1 MHVFPA
7 EIPAAEARRA
17 DVVEVRVARKIASL
31 FGVDGDIP
39 PFHRSWVCDYTA
51 LSLAEIGRGAPAPDR
66 AERSSLDA
74 AVPAAPAAPAT
85 DGDRDWSWAGR
96 AVWARS
102 QASLPGGLSNAT
114 LNRYGPDTKAA
125 AVLAAANRLLRDATA
140 AVAAAAQRLASC
152 DCDLEVRLAVW
163 AGLVLEVYRAQP
175 ALVVAAIQARQVQR
189 SLSARWGTQVDRAR
203 VIAGDDAPSEIRP
216 WAQDPGAQDPG
227 ARQPAGGD
235 NVERADSRWRP
246 TSFDLVDATLPVL
259 GLAGD
264 RAGDPAGGAAAVPRD
279 ALDDIAS
286 AWCHR
291 LLAVGRPGRG
301 VVWLTEDDQ
310 GSRRVQAMVRVG
322 AVVAP
327 FVAATLGGVAR
338 LDRAPAPTLPTL
350 PDVGELA
357 DLPVS
362 HRRAHLL
369 VAHVATNYLRY
380 RDELL
385 ATQPAL
391 RHQTRELV
399 ALAVQRCAEALDPT
413 DPVPLLLHG
422 YAAYLDVWDSTRA
435 LPGPDTDTGPDP
447 DQDQVSSVR
456 RLIASQQHIVAS
468 WRSGWLDP
476 GAAAYL
482 LEIGITALLDVTSPA
497 DRTEVAGSQVPAS
510 AMRSWWSAT
519 LTARG
524 IDPDVEVADAIGSL
538 SDAQVFHLH
547 HYADW
552 RARGGRRGDLRQAL
566 AVQERVAAVRTE
578 VVRRETA
585 GYAAKAVAARS
596 SHQLAARIATDL
608 ALATP
613 ERERGTRAR
622 ACATAV
628 RHARTVLSDPTE
640 RRDSP
645 QAVAATARV
654 VARALCV
661 AAAHGVT
668 VEPCDA
674 AAAVALLDRVIVRAG
689 VSADGTSSDQR
700 VSGLPRT
707 QWHDWH
713 TTLAAI
719 ASHSMRG

>member
-17 DVVEVRVARKIASL
+17 DVVEVRVARKVAPL

-39 PFHRSWVCDYTA
+39 PFHRSWVCDYTT
-51 LSLAEIGRGAPAPDR
+51 LSLAEVGRGAPGPDR
-66 AERSSLDA
+66 AERSGLDA
-74 AVPAAPAAPAT
+74 ASPSAPAG
-85 DGDRDWSWAGR
+85 DGHPEWSWAGR
-96 AVWARS
+96 AVWAWP
-102 QASLPGGLSNAT
+102 QGSLPGGLSNAT

-125 AVLAAANRLLRDATA
+125 AVLAAANRLLRDSTA
-140 AVAAAAQRLASC
+140 AVAAVAQRLASC
-152 DCDLEVRLAVW
+152 ACDLEVRLAVW

-175 ALVVAAIQARQVQR
+175 ALVVAAVQARQVQR
-189 SLSARWGTQVDRAR
+189 SLSARWGTQVDRAG
-203 VIAGDDAPSEIRP
+203 VVAGDAPSEIRP
-216 WAQDPGAQDPG
+216 WAPE
-227 ARQPAGGD
+227 PAGDDGAGP
-235 NVERADSRWRP
+235 VDSRWRP
-246 TSFDLVDATLPVL
+246 TSFDLVDATLPAL

-264 RAGDPAGGAAAVPRD
+264 QAGDLAGGAAAVTRD

-301 VVWLTEDDQ
+301 VVWLTEDDR

-327 FVAATLGGVAR
+327 FVAAALGGVAR
-338 LDRAPAPTLPTL
+338 VDRTSAPALPTL
-350 PDVGELA
+350 PDVAELA
-357 DLPVS
+357 GLPVR

-385 ATQPAL
+385 ANRLVL

-399 ALAVQRCAEALDPT
+399 ELAVQRCAEVLDPE
-413 DPVPLLLHG
+413 DPVLLLLRG
-422 YAAYLDVWDSTRA
+422 YAAYLEVWDSTRA
-435 LPGPDTDTGPDP
+435 PRRADTRPSPDAGADP
-447 DQDQVSSVR
+447 DRVSPVQ
-456 RLIASQQHIVAS
+456 RLIASQQHVVAA
-468 WRSGWLDP
+468 WRSGRLDP
-476 GAAAYL
+476 GAATYL
-482 LEIGITALLDVTSPA
+482 LEIGIAALLDATSPA
-497 DRTEVAGSQVPAS
+497 DRTDASGPQIPAS

-524 IDPDVEVADAIGSL
+524 IDPDADLAAVIGSL

-552 RARGGRRGDLRQAL
+552 RARSGRRGDLRQAL

-596 SHQLAARIATDL
+596 SHRLAARIATDL

-613 ERERGTRAR
+613 DRERGTRAR

-628 RHARTVLSDPTE
+628 RHARAVLTDPTV

-645 QAVAATARV
+645 RAAAATAQV

-661 AAAHGVT
+661 AAAHGTT
-668 VEPCDA
+668 VEPRDA
-674 AAAVALLDRVIVRAG
+674 AAAVALLDRVTAG
-689 VSADGTSSDQR
+689 ATASADRTPSAQWVG
-700 VSGLPRT
+700 GLPLT

-719 ASHSMRG
+719 ARHTIGG